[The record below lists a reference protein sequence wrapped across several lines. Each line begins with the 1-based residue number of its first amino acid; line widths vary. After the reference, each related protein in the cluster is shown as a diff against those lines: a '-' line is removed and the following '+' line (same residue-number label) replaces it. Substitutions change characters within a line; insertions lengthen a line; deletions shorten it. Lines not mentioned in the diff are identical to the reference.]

1 MNENER
7 DTKDIETRLLAS
19 EERLRLAEAAS
30 GVGTFELDL
39 ESDHWE
45 WTSQVALLFGFDPR
59 SPKPSFA
66 DWEPAIFVD
75 DVPKLRAAIETATRT
90 GNYNVEFRVRHSDGS
105 VHWLAGTGQI
115 ASDETQ
121 HARWLRGAY
130 HEITERKALEAR
142 LLALNETLEARV
154 AEVRDEART
163 LEVLNRTGVAVAGE
177 LELERL
183 VQTVTD
189 AGVELSGAQF
199 GAFFYNVVREDGEA
213 YTLYTLSGAS
223 REAFASFPM
232 PRNTPVFEPTFRGHG
247 PVRAHDILT
256 DPRYGQ
262 NPPYHGMPKGHLP
275 VRSYLAVPVVS
286 RSGEVLGGLFFG
298 HSQPGVFTERAERV
312 VTGIAAQAAVALD
325 NAHLYQMSQRELAA
339 RKQAEQELQLLNETL
354 EERVAERARQLTA
367 SITKLEET
375 ERRFGLLVEGVTD
388 YAIYMLDPEGKV
400 VNWNA
405 GAERIKGYRP
415 EEIIGRHF
423 SLFYTEEDRRNGI
436 PQKVIATATR
446 INKFEAEGWR
456 VRKDGSTFWAS
467 VVVNAI
473 RDPTGRLLGFAKIT
487 RDLTERRAAE
497 ERIRQAQKMEAVGQL
512 TGGIAHDFNNLL
524 AVVSGNIEAL
534 QRRLPKGADDNL
546 RRRADAALH
555 ATMRAALLTDRLLA
569 FSRRQPLEPKS
580 ISVNA
585 LITGISE
592 MLRRTLGESV
602 LIQTVLAAGVWPT
615 FVDSNQLESALINL
629 AVNARD
635 AMPDGGKLTIEAANV
650 YLDDD
655 YSAGAEVPAGQY
667 VGIFVSDTGT
677 GMTPEVIAKA
687 FEPFFT
693 TKEVGKGTGLGL
705 SQVYGFIKQSG
716 GHVKIYSE
724 VGTGTTIKLY
734 LPRHLSCDSVNEGQ
748 PAAVSVSQGK
758 GETILLVEDEADVR
772 SSAVD
777 MLRELGYRVIEAPD
791 GSGGL
796 RLLDAHRE
804 INLLFT
810 DVGLPGGMNGRQ
822 LADEAQRRR
831 AGLKVLFM
839 SGYARNAIVHHGRL
853 DPGVELIMK
862 PFTYAGLAAKV
873 RRVLDA
879 QRAGV

>member
-7 DTKDIETRLLAS
+7 DKKDIETRLLAS

-39 ESDHWE
+39 ESDLWE
-45 WTSQVALLFGFDPR
+45 WTSQVAVLFGFDSR
-59 SPKPSFA
+59 TPKPSFA

-105 VHWLAGTGQI
+105 VHWLAGRGQI

-130 HEITERKALEAR
+130 NEITERKALEAR

-247 PVRAHDILT
+247 PVRVHDILT

-473 RDPTGRLLGFAKIT
+473 RDPSGRLLGFAKIT

-534 QRRLPKGADDNL
+534 QRRLPKGADDDL
-546 RRRADAALH
+546 RRRADAALR

-569 FSRRQPLEPKS
+569 FSRRQPLEPKF

-602 LIQTVLAAGVWPT
+602 LILTVLAAGVWPT
-615 FVDSNQLESALINL
+615 FVDSNQLESALLNL

-724 VGTGTTIKLY
+724 VGSGTTIKLY
-734 LPRHLSCDSVNEGQ
+734 LPRYFSSESVNEGQ
-748 PAAVSVSQGK
+748 PAAVSVPQGK

-772 SSAVD
+772 TSAVD

-862 PFTYAGLAAKV
+862 PFTYAGLAAKI

-879 QRAGV
+879 